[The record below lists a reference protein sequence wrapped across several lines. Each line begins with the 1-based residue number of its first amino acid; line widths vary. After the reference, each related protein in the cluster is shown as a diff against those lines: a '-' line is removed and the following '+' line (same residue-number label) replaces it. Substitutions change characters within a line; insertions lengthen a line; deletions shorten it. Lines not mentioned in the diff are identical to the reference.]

1 MKGDELSSR
10 LVRFAVAAIKA
21 ASSLLPNSRMGRH
34 ISSQLGRSGTAPG
47 AHYEEARRGESRA
60 DFVHKIRLAAKEA
73 GEAELLA
80 PRRPRRKHAL
90 R

>member
-21 ASSLLPNSRMGRH
+21 ASSLPNSRRGRH